1 MFIGL
6 TSRTASSTRIYVP
19 LLQVI
24 LGLVYDQK
32 IDLWSLGC
40 VLAELFTGEVLF
52 KNDSE
57 QTLLAR
63 IIATIGACCRL
74 QYRRSA
80 RSTDPRSPCDRAG
93 PIPAALLAD
102 RPDLQKQ
109 FAENPLFAL
118 DAAGN
123 GALAAA
129 LLLPPLEQAVQAADA
144 QFLAFLRALL
154 QLDPADRPSAAQ
166 ARTHPWL
173 QHGVFS
179 GTRT

>member
-1 MFIGL
+1 VHVF
-6 TSRTASSTRIYVP
+6 P
-19 LLQVI
+19 LQVI

-63 IIATIGACCRL
+63 IIATIGAC
-74 QYRRSA
+74 YRPRRWHYT
-80 RSTDPRSPCDRAG
+80 RSTDRSLSDRAG
-93 PIPAALLAD
+93 PIPAPLLAD

-123 GALAAA
+123 GALAAV
-129 LLLPPLEQAVQAADA
+129 LLLPPLEQAVQASDA

-154 QLDPADRPSAAQ
+154 QLDPAARPSAAQ